1 MGLFDRFKKKKEETK
16 DIKSENEPQII
27 VKEDINNNIIFRKNT
42 GSNEVNATR
51 EEAEESVKKIKEE
64 HSYKLKSKVNIMG
77 QDVEIDLSKE
87 FNERLDDAI
96 VENYG
101 TDEEI
106 ANLEIKR
113 LKKEKVKEK
122 TSKIDKLYDKARNHH
137 NKRDYNGAVKVL
149 EEIVNTFEIY
159 DVTVEL
165 SFYEL
170 IDDYAYLKEYEKAIK
185 NANKQIDILK
195 GLEKDYSK
203 VEKKIDRVNR
213 LKHDREVAK
222 LQKESESLFYATK
235 FDESLPYFKKAIELG
250 STRYQTYKGISQ
262 IYIRNKDLNSAIEVL
277 NIGIKRIKEEKSNIM
292 ESALSNEHNGGL
304 VDILDNI
311 NYKIETGK
319 FKWDCLPMEKTDVV
333 SEISDA
339 KAILKEDKEKGVKLL
354 EEIMANGTFSNT
366 VYYTLYQTYKK
377 DKRYDDCIRVCE
389 NAIEDLGYFDNDR
402 FNKWT
407 EYLNKIN
414 VQKEKAEKKK

>member
-185 NANKQIDILK
+185 TANKQIDILK

-292 ESALSNEHNGGL
+292 ESALSNEHNDGL

-311 NYKIETGK
+311 NHKIETGK

>member
-185 NANKQIDILK
+185 TANKQIDILK

-203 VEKKIDRVNR
+203 VEKKN
-213 LKHDREVAK
+213 
-222 LQKESESLFYATK
+222 
-235 FDESLPYFKKAIELG
+235 
-250 STRYQTYKGISQ
+250 
-262 IYIRNKDLNSAIEVL
+262 
-277 NIGIKRIKEEKSNIM
+277 
-292 ESALSNEHNGGL
+292 
-304 VDILDNI
+304 
-311 NYKIETGK
+311 
-319 FKWDCLPMEKTDVV
+319 
-333 SEISDA
+333 
-339 KAILKEDKEKGVKLL
+339 
-354 EEIMANGTFSNT
+354 
-366 VYYTLYQTYKK
+366 
-377 DKRYDDCIRVCE
+377 
-389 NAIEDLGYFDNDR
+389 
-402 FNKWT
+402 
-407 EYLNKIN
+407 
-414 VQKEKAEKKK
+414 

>member
-1 MGLFDRFKKKKEETK
+1 M
-16 DIKSENEPQII
+16 
-27 VKEDINNNIIFRKNT
+27 
-42 GSNEVNATR
+42 
-51 EEAEESVKKIKEE
+51 
-64 HSYKLKSKVNIMG
+64 
-77 QDVEIDLSKE
+77 
-87 FNERLDDAI
+87 
-96 VENYG
+96 
-101 TDEEI
+101 
-106 ANLEIKR
+106 EIKR

-185 NANKQIDILK
+185 TANKQIDILK

-292 ESALSNEHNGGL
+292 ESALSNEHNDGL

-311 NYKIETGK
+311 NHKIETGK

-414 VQKEKAEKKK
+414 VQKEKAEKRNNENSHHICFLTSFMMSDGSDNPKYSAMKS

>member
-185 NANKQIDILK
+185 TANKQIDILK

-203 VEKKIDRVNR
+203 VEKKIYRVNR

-292 ESALSNEHNGGL
+292 ESALSNEHNDGL

-311 NYKIETGK
+311 NHKIETGK

>member
-16 DIKSENEPQII
+16 DIKSENGPQII

-185 NANKQIDILK
+185 TANKQIDILK

-292 ESALSNEHNGGL
+292 ESALSNEHNDGL

-311 NYKIETGK
+311 NHKIETGK

>member
-185 NANKQIDILK
+185 TANKQIDILK

>member
-185 NANKQIDILK
+185 TANKQIDILK

-292 ESALSNEHNGGL
+292 ESALSNEHNDGL
-304 VDILDNI
+304 VDI
-311 NYKIETGK
+311 
-319 FKWDCLPMEKTDVV
+319 FRQ
-333 SEISDA
+333 
-339 KAILKEDKEKGVKLL
+339 
-354 EEIMANGTFSNT
+354 
-366 VYYTLYQTYKK
+366 YQS
-377 DKRYDDCIRVCE
+377 
-389 NAIEDLGYFDNDR
+389 
-402 FNKWT
+402 
-407 EYLNKIN
+407 
-414 VQKEKAEKKK
+414 